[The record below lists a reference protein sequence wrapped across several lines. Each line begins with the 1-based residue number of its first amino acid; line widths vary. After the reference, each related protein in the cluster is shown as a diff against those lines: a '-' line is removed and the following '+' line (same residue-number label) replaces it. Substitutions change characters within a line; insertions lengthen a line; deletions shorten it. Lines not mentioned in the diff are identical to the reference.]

1 MVAAKQILNEEIMPA
16 ILCIYTYMVA
26 VACIIEFVVV
36 VVVETVDLDQCVRTT
51 LCNKYTVFYSHQ
63 CLNVQK
69 ATASA
74 RNTKSEQHTVCD
86 SSSFIA
92 NNYILLSCIQ

>member
-63 CLNVQK
+63 CLN
-69 ATASA
+69 
-74 RNTKSEQHTVCD
+74 EQQPRQE
-86 SSSFIA
+86 ILNQ
-92 NNYILLSCIQ
+92 NNILSVTPVHL